1 MLNAKTNLLPLVSVV
16 PFDLQEFSSDFYHQT
31 NSTSTISPNLSD
43 LDVIYPYT
51 SEEIPA
57 LAEISVSGPK
67 TTQTPPILPQKNETV
82 SVAVGQI
89 GNALGN
95 AGGTIL
101 GNLLNNVVQ
110 GLGNGVQE
118 SAGQAGAT
126 IVNSTLKEWFKKNW
140 YYVTG
145 GVLIFFAG
153 IWYFVKRGKKSATK
167 KTWK

>member
-1 MLNAKTNLLPLVSVV
+1 MLNSKTILLPVMSVL
-16 PFDLQEFSSDFYHQT
+16 PLDYNEFSSEFYQNT
-31 NSTSTISPNLSD
+31 DASSIISPNLSD
-43 LDVIYPYT
+43 LDVIFPYT
-51 SEEIPA
+51 SEDSPA
-57 LAEISVSGPK
+57 PLVGLDPK

-140 YYVTG
+140 YYVAG
-145 GVLIFFAG
+145 GTLLFFSG

-167 KTWK
+167 KSWK

>member
-1 MLNAKTNLLPLVSVV
+1 MLNAKTILTPQISVLPLDYNEFAQNYSSIDAHSVI
-16 PFDLQEFSSDFYHQT
+16 Q
-31 NSTSTISPNLSD
+31 PNLAD
-43 LDVIYPYT
+43 LDVIYPHVSLT
-51 SEEIPA
+51 PA
-57 LAEISVSGPK
+57 PSSDPKISSQP
-67 TTQTPPILPQKNETV
+67 TKNETL
-82 SVAVGQI
+82 SVAVGQV

-140 YYVTG
+140 YYVAG
-145 GVLIFFAG
+145 GVLIFFGG
-153 IWYFVKRGKKSATK
+153 IWYFVKRGKKSSISK
-167 KTWK
+167 FKR